1 MFPWASVLPFGSSV
15 NGFGRHSC
23 DLDMVL
29 NLDKDREVEVDGAS
43 RLVYHAK
50 GGVYGGDRAQVQR
63 YCDEIS
69 KIIQSFLPG
78 CQACTRTRLFG
89 QNQIVTIY
97 LADSVIFFCCL
108 SGCPEDPQRPGA
120 HH

>member
-78 CQACTRTRLFG
+78 CQVLGLVLGSLDKIRKFF
-89 QNQIVTIY
+89 IVTIWRI
-97 LADSVIFFCCL
+97 LLFCHIL
-108 SGCPEDPQRPGA
+108 
-120 HH
+120 